1 MQLINVEIKY
11 IYLKSN
17 EPQHM
22 LLTCIEVSFAL
33 RLHAINL
40 SSLVRMSEHFLS
52 TTKLSS
58 WNNILKFKL
67 NMAST
72 SHAASNNYKAM

>member
-17 EPQHM
+17 EPQLM

-40 SSLVRMSEHFLS
+40 LSLVRMSEHFLS

-58 WNNILKFKL
+58 
-67 NMAST
+67 
-72 SHAASNNYKAM
+72 